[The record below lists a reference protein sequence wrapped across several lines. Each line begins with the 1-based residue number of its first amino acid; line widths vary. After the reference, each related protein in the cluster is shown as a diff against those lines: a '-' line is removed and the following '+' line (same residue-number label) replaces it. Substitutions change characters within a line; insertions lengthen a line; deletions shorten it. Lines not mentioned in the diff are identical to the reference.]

1 MNKEEIQKALEIIR
15 EPITVNCIDYHYF
28 DYENYSKLI
37 NVYENCLWFINN
49 FEKIQYCPYDDKC
62 GELYDCS
69 KEEYETM
76 TQSNMKLSLENQQL
90 KEENEK
96 LNHYKLLY
104 QKVKERNDKAIE
116 YIDNCLDNEYQL
128 EPDYAPNEYVVN
140 ILSKTWDILED
151 NNEE

>member
-1 MNKEEIQKALEIIR
+1 MIKDVIIATIQGEEHLGDNLKKQ
-15 EPITVNCIDYHYF
+15 CIDYL
-28 DYENYSKLI
+28 E
-37 NVYENCLWFINN
+37 
-49 FEKIQYCPYDDKC
+49 QYC
-62 GELYDCS
+62 ERTDCS
-69 KEEYETM
+69 GRLGNSKKVEELV
-76 TQSNMKLSLENQQL
+76 K
-90 KEENEK
+90 ENEK

-140 ILSKTWDILED
+140 ILSKTWDILKG